1 MTKRDVFQRM
11 IDDLDIE
18 FLFSGMPGFGYG
30 KKMSEATYKK
40 RRKKIIRKAAE
51 AKKKRK

>member
-1 MTKRDVFQRM
+1 MAKRDVFQKM

-30 KKMSEATYKK
+30 KKMSESTYRK
-40 RRKKIIRKAAE
+40 RRKRIIRKAAE